1 MTQHEYTLEFVGGPD
16 GQSKRVSY
24 QGLIADLGVA
34 NELVHGAPLKAGG
47 VPQVQSFVSFLIKD
61 TRFALCNVLYNGN
74 VLLVV
79 VE

>member
-47 VPQVQSFVSFLIKD
+47 VPQVQSFATFMLQQTHFNMVK
-61 TRFALCNVLYNGN
+61 VLYNGN
-74 VLLVV
+74 TLLVV
-79 VE
+79 A